1 MSSILCRQNS
11 QKTANIPDASMLK
24 KLIRDPKCR
33 PVLRGILESLLQ
45 YLTQDL
51 PKWITRNRNSE
62 KPDVDTISQRNTRN
76 KHRSDPRNETSVK
89 MAPLQ
94 TNCEMVHLP
103 EAEKITRGK
112 TAETSSN
119 LSEKR
124 WVETQRNKGNHTA
137 GDLIPRRLTTFQLL
151 QSKFIRSTPKP
162 PISHQREV
170 GTLPSSRGLLGNM
183 NRDSEDGTQNRE
195 RAKRQRKK
203 EGGVKDMVAKFAM
216 AEQKEQKVLKKQPVK
231 PRLIGRGILLS
242 SIMEKFE
249 TMATVCQGN
258 DLKFSHERSSQGVK
272 VTVNV
277 KEKVASFEREQEGV
291 QSVHKPNR
299 ENQILLGQELKG
311 AEIRNV
317 QDDRKDRAHS
327 HSGDRN
333 DLTAEQMGEKSLD
346 DEVCCSLKHL
356 KAQPY
361 DFSIQRQEC
370 GENQTAVD
378 EEHCSNNRLKYAHV
392 ELLCSAS
399 VTEWSFPEPYRLLPQ
414 VEFPL
419 KWRVV
424 TIRTCS
430 PVWSMCVDSSI
441 EQFEQEISPNGSEC
455 PKQDK
460 TARITTD
467 SPGGDVQQSLSESAA
482 GESSTAITKGNPKP
496 SMKEFSIHAHI
507 DTTDNRGSNPRRPM
521 AVQSRLPKYVIPRV
535 YSFGYQQGPDQ
546 NDPSSQLAL
555 PPQIINPIDPLP
567 PTQSDTSLAALST
580 ALKTLE
586 NFQDTNP
593 GLHNGISLPTHR
605 RGTAAEGEPQER
617 DREAEEETKA
627 AKPVDSKG
635 SSTMQ
640 SVRLSED
647 AASKETFED
656 SQVSAVTLPVIQHK
670 REDAK
675 QRPKYTT
682 INYGDPSVKQT
693 YKPKVIRFTDTFT
706 F

>member
-62 KPDVDTISQRNTRN
+62 KPDVDNISQRNARN
-76 KHRSDPRNETSVK
+76 KHRSEPRNESSVK
-89 MAPLQ
+89 MAQ
-94 TNCEMVHLP
+94 IQRNCEIVHLP
-103 EAEKITRGK
+103 EPEKITRGK

-137 GDLIPRRLTTFQLL
+137 GDLIPRCLTTFQLL

-162 PISHQREV
+162 PITHQREV
-170 GTLPSSRGLLGNM
+170 GTLPCSRGLLGNM
-183 NRDSEDGTQNRE
+183 NRDSEDGTQKRE

-216 AEQKEQKVLKKQPVK
+216 AEQKEQKVLNKQPVK

-249 TMATVCQGN
+249 TMATVCQGS
-258 DLKFSHERSSQGVK
+258 DLKISHERSSQGVK
-272 VTVNV
+272 VAVNV
-277 KEKVASFEREQEGV
+277 KDKVASLEREQEGV
-291 QSVHKPNR
+291 QSVHKPNT
-299 ENQILLGQELKG
+299 ENQILLGPEPKED
-311 AEIRNV
+311 EIRNV

-327 HSGDRN
+327 HSGDRK

-346 DEVCCSLKHL
+346 DEVCCSLKHV
-356 KAQPY
+356 KAQAY
-361 DFSIQRQEC
+361 DFSVQREEC
-370 GENQTAVD
+370 DD

-419 KWRVV
+419 KWHVV

-430 PVWSMCVDSSI
+430 PVWSMCVDSSF
-441 EQFEQEISPNGSEC
+441 EQLEQEISPNSSEC

-460 TARITTD
+460 TARITTA

-482 GESSTAITKGNPKP
+482 GESSIAITKGNAKP
-496 SMKEFSIHAHI
+496 SMKEFSTHAHI
-507 DTTDNRGSNPRRPM
+507 DTNHNIEANPRRPM
-521 AVQSRLPKYVIPRV
+521 AVQSRLPRYVIPRV

-546 NDPSSQLAL
+546 NNPSSQLAL

-593 GLHNGISLPTHR
+593 SLRNGISLPTHR
-605 RGTAAEGEPQER
+605 RGTAAEGESQER
-617 DREAEEETKA
+617 DGEVEEETKA

-635 SSTMQ
+635 TSTMQ
-640 SVRLSED
+640 SVRLLED

-656 SQVSAVTLPVIQHK
+656 SQFSAVTLPQHK